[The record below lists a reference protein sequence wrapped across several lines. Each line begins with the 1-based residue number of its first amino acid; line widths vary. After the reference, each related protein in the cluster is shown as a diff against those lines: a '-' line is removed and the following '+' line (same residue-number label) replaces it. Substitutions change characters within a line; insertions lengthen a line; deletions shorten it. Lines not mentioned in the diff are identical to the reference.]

1 MTKQP
6 TEPSRSESSTVLAG
20 YTAVAQCE
28 DIPEGGG
35 RSYKISGKSIA
46 VFRVHDRFFAI
57 NNICPHQGASLG
69 KGKLKGYVVSCPL
82 HDQQFDV
89 RSGFGPD
96 GGGYCVVRYD
106 VKIHEGQ
113 VWVNLQPK
121 DWFSGK

>member
-1 MTKQP
+1 M
-6 TEPSRSESSTVLAG
+6 EPSKAESSTVMAG
-20 YTAVAQCE
+20 FTAVANCE
-28 DIPEGGG
+28 DIPQGGG
-35 RSYKISGKSIA
+35 RPYKIAGKSIA
-46 VFRVHDRFFAI
+46 IFRVQDRFYAI

-69 KGKLKGYVVSCPL
+69 KGKLKGYIVSCPL

-106 VKIHEGQ
+106 VKIHDKQ

-121 DWFSGK
+121 DWFSGE

>member
-1 MTKQP
+1 MESRVTLSKQVSVSWP
-6 TEPSRSESSTVLAG
+6 EGFTV
-20 YTAVAQCE
+20 VADCG
-28 DIPEGGG
+28 DIPDGEG
-35 RSYKISGKSIA
+35 RCYKVAGKSIA
-46 VFRVHDRFFAI
+46 LFRVQGQYYAI

-69 KGKLKGYVVSCPL
+69 KGKLKGHIVSCPL

-113 VWVNLQPK
+113 VWVNLKPR
-121 DWFSGK
+121 DWFSGT

>member
-1 MTKQP
+1 MP
-6 TEPSRSESSTVLAG
+6 MEPSKTESSPLISG
-20 YTAVAQCE
+20 YTAVANCG

-35 RSYKISGKSIA
+35 RPYKINGKSIA
-46 VFRVHDRFFAI
+46 IFRVKDRFYAI

-69 KGKLKGYVVSCPL
+69 KGKLKGYIVSCPL

-106 VKIHEGQ
+106 VKIYNEK
-113 VWVNLQPK
+113 VWVNLKSK
-121 DWFSGK
+121 DWFSGE